1 MQDVISLQLTKVQI
15 EDLHNVYKTLEVNNT
30 NPYVRHAYKME
41 GCSILVYTSNKVV
54 FQGPEASSV
63 ASIFQTPTSFIEHA
77 GSDEVGT
84 GDVFGPVV
92 VCAVSLSNEDYE
104 KVKSLKILDSKV
116 LKDEEILE
124 IAPQLEALLP
134 YSLLILDNSTYN
146 KVHQTN
152 NMNAIKAK
160 LHNQAYL
167 HLKNKTQ
174 LPKLCV
180 VDQFTPKNS
189 YFNYLKDEPSVFKEL
204 HFETK
209 AESKYPAVAMAS
221 IIARA
226 NFLRVMKKLDE
237 HYAFK
242 FPLGAGQPVD
252 LAILAFIKQHS
263 KEHLNKVA
271 KVHFKNIQNA
281 LTGTEL

>member
-1 MQDVISLQLTKVQI
+1 MQAVISLQLTKRQI
-15 EDLHNVYKTLEVNNT
+15 EDLHRAYQTHEVKNT
-30 NPYVRHAYKME
+30 NPYVHHAYKMD
-41 GCSILVYTSNKVV
+41 GCSISVYTSNKVV
-54 FQGPEASSV
+54 FQGPEANSV
-63 ASIFQTPTSFIEHA
+63 ASIFQTQASFVEQA

-92 VCAVSLSNEDYE
+92 VCAVSLSKEHYQQ
-104 KVKSLKILDSKV
+104 VKSLKILDSKV
-116 LKDEEILE
+116 LKDEEILK

-134 YSLLILDNSTYN
+134 YALLILDNSTYN

-237 HYAFK
+237 HYHFK
-242 FPLGAGQPVD
+242 FPFGAGKQVD
-252 LAILAFIKQHS
+252 VAILAFIQQHAQ
-263 KEHLNKVA
+263 EHLNKVA